1 MVLYL
6 IKLRTLLI
14 IFHLIKPI
22 IPCGTMGDPV
32 LHILRGHHVIQGIHL
47 LMKIAHVHLVRAPK
61 LERRELH
68 RHIVENDSG
77 LLLHPIT
84 DLLYGS
90 LDNLF
95 MIEWQA
101 RKLVDRAPTDR
112 VGFIGRTRLPAVL
125 AQGEISDRDQPS
137 DLHLGCRLQ
146 PHHVQPVRGTG
157 GRTKTTELFQLDTL
171 QAGRIIQYPIGGVI

>member
-1 MVLYL
+1 
-6 IKLRTLLI
+6 
-14 IFHLIKPI
+14 
-22 IPCGTMGDPV
+22 MGDPI
-32 LHILRGHHVIQGIHL
+32 LHILRGYHVIQGIHL
-47 LMKIAHVHLVRAPK
+47 LMKITHVHLTVIDHLVRAPE

-68 RHIVENDSG
+68 RHIVENDG
-77 LLLHPIT
+77 GFLLYPIT

-101 RKLVDRAPTDR
+101 RKIVDRAPTDR
-112 VGFIGRTRLPAVL
+112 VGFIGRTRLPAIL

-137 DLHLGCRLQ
+137 DLYLGSRLQ

-157 GRTKTTELFQLDTL
+157 GRTETTELFQLDTL

>member
-1 MVLYL
+1 MS
-6 IKLRTLLI
+6 
-14 IFHLIKPI
+14 
-22 IPCGTMGDPV
+22 PCGTMGDPSCYPPW
-32 LHILRGHHVIQGIHL
+32 
-47 LMKIAHVHLVRAPK
+47 APRNPRNSSSYENCARPSHGYRSPRTCAK

-101 RKLVDRAPTDR
+101 RKLDRAPADR

-157 GRTKTTELFQLDTL
+157 LENQTTELFQLDTL
-171 QAGRIIQYPIGGVI
+171 QAGRIIQYPSDGVI